1 MTVADALD
9 LVTPER
15 LVDLLRRLLA
25 VPSVSGSA
33 AESAIQH
40 ELEPLLQAAGMETD
54 LWEIDLGM
62 LAEPGFPGCEVERDE
77 AWGLVGST
85 GGADGPV
92 LVLNG
97 HVDVVPVGDPA
108 QWSVDPW
115 AGVVR
120 DGRVLGRGAC
130 DMKGGVACQLAAV
143 QVLQE
148 TGVRLRGGVRLQTVV
163 GEEDG
168 GLGTYATLRR
178 GHTGDLAVVCEPTA
192 GRLITACAGA
202 LTFRLTV
209 TGRSAHG
216 STAYEGVDA
225 VALFWPVFQAL
236 RELEAARNTEPH
248 PLMASY
254 PVPYPLSIGIVRAGD
269 WASTVADQL
278 VAEGRLGVALEE
290 SPEAARAALES
301 AVAGVCAA
309 DPWLAEHPVRVEWT
323 GGQFAPGMLPASSG
337 LERTVSDVVESL
349 HGRRP
354 EVIGAPYGSD
364 LRLLTGAGIPTLHY
378 GPGNVRDAHAPDESV
393 PVAELVDVTR
403 SLVALIVE
411 VCGTR

>member
-1 MTVADALD
+1 
-9 LVTPER
+9 
-15 LVDLLRRLLA
+15 
-25 VPSVSGSA
+25 VSGSS
-33 AESAIQH
+33 AEAEVQH
-40 ELEPLLQAAGMETD
+40 QLEPLLRQAGMETD
-54 LWEIDLGM
+54 LWQVDLGV
-62 LAEPGFPGCEVERDE
+62 LDEPGVPGCEVDRDE
-77 AWGLVGST
+77 AWGLVGSA
-85 GGADGPV
+85 GGDDGPV

-97 HVDVVPVGDPA
+97 HVDVVPVGDLA
-108 QWSVDPW
+108 AWTADPW
-115 AGVVR
+115 AGELR

-130 DMKGGVACQLAAV
+130 DMKGGVACQLTAV
-143 QVLQE
+143 QVLHE
-148 TGVRLRGGVRLQTVV
+148 AGVRLRGGLRLQAVV

-178 GHTGDLAVVCEPTA
+178 GHTGDVAVVCEPTA

-209 TGRSAHG
+209 PGRSAHG

-225 VALFWPVFQAL
+225 VARFWPVFHAL

-269 WASTVADQL
+269 WASTVADLL

-290 SPEAARAALES
+290 DPGHARQALED
-301 AVAGVCAA
+301 AVAEVCRN

-323 GGQFAPGMLPASSG
+323 GGQFAPGVLPAESG
-337 LERTVSDVVESL
+337 LEQAVADVVERV

-354 EVIGAPYGSD
+354 ETVGAPYGSD
-364 LRLLTGAGIPTLHY
+364 LRLLTAAGIPTLLY
-378 GPGNVRDAHAPDESV
+378 GPGDVRDAHAPDESV
-393 PVAELVDVTR
+393 AVAELVDVTR
-403 SLVALIVE
+403 TLVALVAE

>member
-1 MTVADALD
+1 MSVADALD

-15 LVDLLRRLLA
+15 LVDLTRGLVA
-25 VPSVSGSA
+25 VPSVAGSA
-33 AESAIQH
+33 AEAEVQH
-40 ELEPLLQAAGMETD
+40 ELEPLLREAGMETD
-54 LWEIDLGM
+54 LWQIDLG
-62 LAEPGFPGCEVERDE
+62 LLHEPGFPGCEVERDE
-77 AWGLVGST
+77 AWGLVGAT
-85 GGADGPV
+85 GGDDGPV

-97 HVDVVPVGDPA
+97 HVDVVPVGDQA
-108 QWSVDPW
+108 QWTVDPW
-115 AGVVR
+115 GGVVR
-120 DGRVLGRGAC
+120 DGRVVGRGAC
-130 DMKGGVACQLAAV
+130 DMKGGVACQLTAV
-143 QVLQE
+143 QVLHE
-148 TGVRLRGGVRLQTVV
+148 AGVRLRGGVRLQTVI

-168 GLGTYATLRR
+168 GLGTYATLQR

-225 VALFWPVFQAL
+225 IAAFWPVFERL
-236 RELEAARNTEPH
+236 RVLEAERNEHPH

-278 VAEGRLGVALEE
+278 LAEGRLGVALH
-290 SPEAARAALES
+290 EAPADARRALED
-301 AVAGVCAA
+301 AVAEVCEG

-323 GGQFAPGMLPASSG
+323 GGQFAPGLLPAG
-337 LERTVSDVVESL
+337 AHLERTVADVVERL

-354 EVIGAPYGSD
+354 ESVGAPYGSD
-364 LRLLTGAGIPTLHY
+364 LRLLTAAGIPTLHY
-378 GPGNVRDAHAPDESV
+378 GPGDVRDAHAPDESV
-393 PVAELVDVTR
+393 PVGELVAVTR
-403 SLVALIVE
+403 TLVALIAE
-411 VCGTR
+411 VCGTG